1 MTTEHFDKILALARR
16 LRKLGETKVKCDVD
30 LTDDY
35 FKVTELNPS
44 EGFVTITKSD
54 GDFMAEFPIS
64 SLSDAIIGNVL
75 WDAACTISD
84 EEASVEKVF
93 DQNYYAS
100 L

>member
-1 MTTEHFDKILALARR
+1 MTSEQYDKMNELARR
-16 LRKLGETKVKCDVD
+16 LRNFGDTKVKCDVD

-35 FKVTELNPS
+35 FKVSEFNPS

-54 GDFMAEFPIS
+54 GDFLTDFPIS
-64 SLSDAIIGNVL
+64 SLSEAIIGDVL
-75 WDAACTISD
+75 WDAACNIAE

-93 DQNYYAS
+93 DRNYYAT

>member
-1 MTTEHFDKILALARR
+1 MTSEQYDKMYELARR
-16 LRKLGETKVKCDVD
+16 LRNFGGTKVKCDVD

-35 FKVTELNPS
+35 FKVSEFNPS

-54 GDFMAEFPIS
+54 GDFLAEFPIS
-64 SLSDAIIGNVL
+64 SLSEAIIGNVL

-84 EEASVEKVF
+84 EEASAEKVL
-93 DQNYYAS
+93 DRNHYAS

>member
-1 MTTEHFDKILALARR
+1 MTTEQYDKMNELARR
-16 LRKLGETKVKCDVD
+16 LLEYGDNKVKCDVD

-84 EEASVEKVF
+84 KEASVEKVF
-93 DQNYYAS
+93 DRNYYAS

>member
-1 MTTEHFDKILALARR
+1 MTSEQYDKMNELARR
-16 LRKLGETKVKCDVD
+16 LREYGDIKVKCDVD

-54 GDFMAEFPIS
+54 GDFMTDFPIS
-64 SLSDAIIGNVL
+64 SLSEAIIGQIL
-75 WDAACTISD
+75 YDADCTIAD
-84 EEASVEKVF
+84 EEAGIDKVF